1 MSTAVKVTIM
11 TSARGSVSQFGEVK
25 VKPLSVPASRGK
37 TCPQKNSLFNCFIKI
52 IIVYLK
58 SLIPK
63 LSGIIGWFI
72 AMLAGDCY
80 VGGLEG
86 GWVVWTWGGALIIE
100 LTYTRRGL
108 ACKQLHR

>member
-1 MSTAVKVTIM
+1 MSTAVKVMVVVAMLIM

-37 TCPQKNSLFNCFIKI
+37 TCPKKNSLFNCFIKI

-86 GWVVWTWGGALIIE
+86 GWVDGLDLGRGA
-100 LTYTRRGL
+100 YY
-108 ACKQLHR
+108 

>member
-1 MSTAVKVTIM
+1 MVK
-11 TSARGSVSQFGEVK
+11 TSARGSVSQLGEVK

-37 TCPQKNSLFNCFIKI
+37 TCPKKLIVQLFHQI
-52 IIVYLK
+52 IIVHK
-58 SLIPK
+58 KPLIPK

>member
-11 TSARGSVSQFGEVK
+11 VKTSARGSVSQFGEVK

-37 TCPQKNSLFNCFIKI
+37 TCPKTNSLFNCFIKI

-86 GWVVWTWGGALIIE
+86 GWVGGLD
-100 LTYTRRGL
+100 LGRG
-108 ACKQLHR
+108 AYY